1 MKKRIIIIAG
11 AIIVIAAAVL
21 AGRNMILNGRIK
33 NKELI
38 SARWGVGGGMSGG
51 HSSVEIKKDG
61 DNTIV
66 IREEQSWH
74 NSDLIRTTY
83 IVSSDAMDK
92 LKQRIIEA
100 RVPVLS
106 KRGMSSLMILDGD
119 TYSFSC
125 SFEGYLSYSVIEGQ
139 KKSSAEEDKLMRI
152 RDLLYG
158 LTELEYESTTE
169 VIPGDASE
177 E

>member
-1 MKKRIIIIAG
+1 
-11 AIIVIAAAVL
+11 
-21 AGRNMILNGRIK
+21 
-33 NKELI
+33 
-38 SARWGVGGGMSGG
+38 
-51 HSSVEIKKDG
+51 
-61 DNTIV
+61 
-66 IREEQSWH
+66 
-74 NSDLIRTTY
+74 
-83 IVSSDAMDK
+83 
-92 LKQRIIEA
+92 
-100 RVPVLS
+100 VPVLS